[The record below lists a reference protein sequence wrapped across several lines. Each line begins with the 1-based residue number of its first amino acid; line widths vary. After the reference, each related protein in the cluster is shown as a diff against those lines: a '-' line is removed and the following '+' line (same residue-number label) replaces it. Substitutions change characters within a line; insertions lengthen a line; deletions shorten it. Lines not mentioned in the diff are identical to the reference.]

1 MDNTNIKELSEF
13 EEYKNG
19 LYKSAMADETLSS
32 LLSEKILLD
41 QKDDKLLDSVKFM
54 ANVLLPLTRS
64 MGYILFYRVVVSY
77 ISKLDE
83 MKMLSDYSRL
93 TYEDFYDS
101 LIILPKYIVKKIL
114 GELNCSTSIFENL
127 LSFTYNLHKTEAI
140 DTLRNN
146 GIDITLASKKL
157 MILTLSEQYNMSLQ
171 KFNNS
176 EVSFEEFFH
185 YMEGRMAYQIDGLDN
200 YKTESIQIQTLLTE
214 LIEKLN
220 LIEKA
225 TNENELSPIVCEM
238 NKLIKSIPD
247 KCIPFLCFYWEFCDY
262 ITAFEKEVLDEILKR
277 DLDYYA
283 KLSKYYEDY
292 HNLEPLELP
301 LGIFEEEL
309 NDIYNKI
316 EKFCPR
322 GQNFT
327 ALFGYGRLSPIV
339 WTGDWNALS
348 YFLKVLYGGR
358 LENGFITIKQDV
370 PKHMWDKA
378 FKLFVDENNKHPS
391 LNTLKTKQI
400 AYLQELGFAREIN
413 YIFKNVFENIE
424 TRKN

>member
-1 MDNTNIKELSEF
+1 MDNTNIKDLSVF

-19 LYKSAMADETLSS
+19 LYKSAMVDKTLSN
-32 LLSEKILLD
+32 LLSEMNIMDL
-41 QKDDKLLDSVKFM
+41 KDDKLLDSVELLG
-54 ANVLLPLTRS
+54 NVLLPFIRS
-64 MGYILFYRVVVSY
+64 AGYILFYRVVASY

-83 MKMLSDYSRL
+83 MKMLSDYSKL
-93 TYEDFYDS
+93 TYEEFYDF
-101 LIILPKYIVKKIL
+101 LIILPKYLVKKIL
-114 GELNCSTSIFENL
+114 GELDCSTSIFEDL
-127 LSFTYNLHKTEAI
+127 LSFTYNQHKIEAI
-140 DTLRNN
+140 ETLRNN
-146 GIDITLASKKL
+146 RIDITLASKKL
-157 MILTLSEQYNMSLQ
+157 MLLTTSEQYNMSLQ
-171 KFNNS
+171 KFNNE

-185 YMEGRMAYQIDGLDN
+185 NLEGKLAYQISGLDE
-200 YKTESIQIQTLLTE
+200 YKTESIQFQELLTE
-214 LIEKLN
+214 LVEKLY
-220 LIEKA
+220 LIEKC
-225 TNENELSPIVCEM
+225 TNEKDLSSIVCEM
-238 NKLIKSIPD
+238 NRLIKSIPD
-247 KCIPFLCFYWEFCDY
+247 KCIPFYSFYWEFRDH

-277 DLDYYA
+277 NLEYYA

-292 HNLEPLELP
+292 HNLEPLDLP

-309 NDIYNKI
+309 NDIYNRI
-316 EKFCPR
+316 ERFCPS

-327 ALFGYGRLSPIV
+327 ALFGYGKLSPIV
-339 WTGDWNALS
+339 WTGDWNSLS

-391 LNTLKTKQI
+391 LNTLKTRQI
-400 AYLQELGFAREIN
+400 AYLQELSFAREIN